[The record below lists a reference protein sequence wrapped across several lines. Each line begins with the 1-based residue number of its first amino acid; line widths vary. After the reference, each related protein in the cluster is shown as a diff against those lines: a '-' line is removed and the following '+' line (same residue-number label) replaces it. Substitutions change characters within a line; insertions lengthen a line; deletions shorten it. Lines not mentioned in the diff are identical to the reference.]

1 VTKVVEKVDPY
12 GELIDLA
19 VELVQDL
26 ATTQAAFLAN
36 SDLPVEKTKELSH
49 AIDLAARIQ
58 EKTLALAKA
67 NWRRGQTVRVPR
79 GTKPK

>member
-1 VTKVVEKVDPY
+1 MTKVVEKVDPY

-26 ATTQAAFLAN
+26 AITQAAFLAN
-36 SDLPVEKTKELSH
+36 SDVPTERTKELSH

-67 NWRRGQTVRVPR
+67 NWRRGPR
-79 GTKPK
+79 TRLSRGPKPK